1 MKHSATYTI
10 FHIYRKDGTPL
21 FLHPFQN
28 PSFMGELLKE
38 LDGDT
43 PPVFKGLY
51 GKEPRVESL
60 TFFRNELYRIIEQSV
75 NGWMAEK
82 RFIPRFLFSALVFLV
97 TYFFC
102 AVVIRDPIP
111 MIDEILIGT
120 GTSIAAYFL
129 MGRSFKNSNVAG
141 KKRIQMRE
149 IVDKIVFEQSGFLLK
164 VEDVLQTKESLAVG
178 TLMEDIIKS
187 DPSEPDF
194 SYPDSSG
201 KNEEAYELLRY
212 LEAHFDKDIVKW
224 HEKSVASV
232 KSGSAAGKAKPGKN
246 VRGIKKVD
254 LPLFSTYAKL
264 KEFCRK

>member
-1 MKHSATYTI
+1 
-10 FHIYRKDGTPL
+10 
-21 FLHPFQN
+21 
-28 PSFMGELLKE
+28 MGELLKE
-38 LDGDT
+38 LDGET
-43 PPVFKGLY
+43 LPVFKGLY

-60 TFFRNELYRIIEQSV
+60 TLFRNELYRIIEQSV

-111 MIDEILIGT
+111 MIDEILIGL
-120 GTSIAAYFL
+120 GASIVAYFI
-129 MGRSFKNSNVAG
+129 MGRSFKNSNTAG

-149 IVDKIVFEQSGFLLK
+149 MVDQIVFEQSDFLPK
-164 VEDVLQTKESLAVG
+164 VEAVLQKKESLSALN
-178 TLMEDIIKS
+178 LMDDIVKS
-187 DPSEPDF
+187 DSSQADF
-194 SYPDSSG
+194 SDQSTSG

-212 LEAHFDKDIVKW
+212 LEAQFDKDIVKW
-224 HEKSVASV
+224 HEKSVVSV
-232 KSGSAAGKAKPGKN
+232 NSGTAAGKGKPGKK